1 MLRPLVA
8 CAGAVVLLAVA
19 SPVQAQSESVD
30 TLLAM
35 EPSPGVEAL
44 LLAHATDGR
53 VGRRWIQLLSS
64 PDPVLRLS
72 AARALGATNVRTSA
86 RELLRVLSQE
96 RDPGV
101 RAELVQS
108 VAIVGSDDDVL
119 QVYALLDRIG
129 HERAVAM
136 LDGLAAARPSLVA
149 GHLLTV
155 APLRFNAD
163 WVRVTYARIAAT
175 LPSSLD
181 AIDAAPTTAGEPS
194 VLEGVI
200 RGATD
205 TRRALPVS
213 LVRAG
218 LGLPLPGRLVAVTY
232 LATVY
237 GTPERAARETGL
249 KPAPDATAD
258 DAPEARWA
266 HGLERRW
273 LGDAGGLSLEQLIDD
288 LPDTTWTRSPPRAVL
303 AVLTADERVA
313 FARRFALSAAA
324 TRALL
329 DVATGEPAPPDPPP
343 ALSVLNDLPVAML
356 TDVVRLTSCI
366 PQPGG
371 ERVTSIRYRSDRRA
385 ASLALD
391 RTAWSPG
398 CERAARAAMAMAY
411 GLPPR
416 DDVERALRL
425 VRLDTAFTTCLAGGQ
440 GVTSAVKT
448 PAEWGLAP
456 PRKVTDVRPTYPDVA
471 IRSRLQGV
479 VSIDARIEATGCIS
493 DARVVRSVHPMLDTA
508 ALQAVSQWRYA
519 TTTLNGEPVPL
530 LMTVDV
536 TFSLSPPGQP

>member
-8 CAGAVVLLAVA
+8 CAGAVFLLAA
-19 SPVQAQSESVD
+19 ARPLGAQSESVD
-30 TLLAM
+30 AVLAM
-35 EPSPGVEAL
+35 KPSPGVEAL

-86 RELLRVLSQE
+86 PELLRVLSQE
-96 RDPGV
+96 QDPGV
-101 RAELVQS
+101 RAELVQA
-108 VAIVGSDDDVL
+108 VAIVGSDGDVL

-149 GHLLTV
+149 GHLLTA

-163 WVRVTYARIAAT
+163 WVRVAYTRLAAA
-175 LPSSLD
+175 LPSSLEPV
-181 AIDAAPTTAGEPS
+181 DAASTTADEPS

-205 TRRALPVS
+205 ARRTLPVS

-218 LGLPLPGRLVAVTY
+218 LRLPPPGRLVAVAY

-237 GTPERAARETGL
+237 GTPERVARETGL
-249 KPAPDATAD
+249 KPTPDPPTN
-258 DAPEARWA
+258 DAPEARWVHA
-266 HGLERRW
+266 LERRW
-273 LGDAGGLSLEQLIDD
+273 LGDAGGPSLARLIDD
-288 LPDTTWTRSPPRAVL
+288 LPDTAWTRSPPRTVL
-303 AVLTADERVA
+303 AVLTADERAA
-313 FARRFALSAAA
+313 FARHFNLSPAA

-329 DVATGEPAPPDPPP
+329 DVATGEPTPPDPPP
-343 ALSVLNDLPVAML
+343 ALSVLHDLPVAML

-366 PQPGG
+366 PQPGD
-371 ERVTSIRYRSDRRA
+371 ERVISIRYRADRRP

-391 RTAWSPG
+391 RAPWSPG
-398 CERAARAAMAMAY
+398 CERAARAAVAMAY

-425 VRLDTAFTTCLAGGQ
+425 VRLDAAFTTCLAGGQ
-440 GVTSAVKT
+440 GVVTAVKT

-456 PRKVTDVRPTYPDVA
+456 PRKVTDVRPSYPDAA

-479 VSIDARIEATGCIS
+479 VSVRARIEATGCIS

-508 ALQAVSQWRYA
+508 ALQAVSRWRYA

-530 LMTVDV
+530 EMTVEV
-536 TFSLSPPGQP
+536 TFSLSQPGQP